1 MKFTEKEFKD
11 FYECAEGRAFNFHTR
26 EYLARK
32 GEVGVIFP
40 EGEDGQPDFAK
51 GVATPWAEWAVKDF

>member
-11 FYECAEGRAFNFHTR
+11 IYESADGRAFNFHTR

-32 GEVGVIFP
+32 GEVGVVIP
-40 EGEDGQPDFAK
+40 EGLDGQPDYSK
-51 GVATPWAEWAVKDF
+51 GVATPLEKWAVRDF